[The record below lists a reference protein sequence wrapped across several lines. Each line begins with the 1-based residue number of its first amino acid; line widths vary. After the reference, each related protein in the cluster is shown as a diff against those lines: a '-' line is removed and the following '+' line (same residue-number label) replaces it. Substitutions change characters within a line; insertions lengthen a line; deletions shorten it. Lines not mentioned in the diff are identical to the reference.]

1 MLGDF
6 VRAIFELM
14 MADRESKFGDDL
26 RGATWDA
33 VRRYR
38 GQHDL
43 VPRSVKRRRNN
54 EARCRG
60 DQRL

>member
-1 MLGDF
+1 M
-6 VRAIFELM
+6 M

-38 GQHDL
+38 D
-43 VPRSVKRRRNN
+43 NMT
-54 EARCRG
+54 
-60 DQRL
+60 